1 MPTIPLT
8 RLAEYRRM
16 TYRSSPDLRIT
27 TSGQAADFVNQRNFV
42 FLYPAQGVTL
52 PSLWVAATGDRP
64 VSTQHD
70 DPGQIVWRWKDEFMD
85 KKVWYYAKILRHRST
100 ILSLQVLPYFYAL
113 SPNYGDPESDFIV
126 EYKQGKLPMEA
137 RLIFET
143 LLKEGA
149 LDALALRKAVHLT
162 SAESTPR
169 FNKALEILQQSFKVL
184 PVGIAEVGAWK
195 YAFIYDLTHRY
206 FPELL
211 EQARPISENQAF
223 RTIITNLINS
233 VGVANEKDIVRLFN
247 WRPQDVQRAIEYLSQ
262 DGTILSEIL
271 VEGKTGSFLASAELA

>member
-1 MPTIPLT
+1 MAIIPLS
-8 RLAEYRRM
+8 RLVEYRC
-16 TYRSSPDLRIT
+16 TTFHSLPDLHIT
-27 TSGQAADFVNQRNFV
+27 TSSQAMDFVNQRHFV

-85 KKVWYYAKILRHRST
+85 KKVWYYAKILHHRST

-126 EYKQGKLPMEA
+126 EYKSGKLPMES
-137 RLIFET
+137 RLVFET
-143 LLKEGA
+143 LLKEGP
-149 LDALALRKAVHLT
+149 LDALALRKAAHLT
-162 SAESTPR
+162 NAESTPR

-195 YAFIYDLTHRY
+195 YAFIYELTHRY
-206 FPELL
+206 FPDLI

-223 RTIITNLINS
+223 RKIITGLIKS
-233 VGVANEKDIVRLFN
+233 VGVANDKDIVRLFN
-247 WRPQDVQRAIEYLSQ
+247 WRLQDVQRAVDYLSQ
-262 DGTILSEIL
+262 NGEILSGIQ
-271 VEGKTGSFLASAELA
+271 VEGKPGTFLAVPELV